1 MEYLSLLLADRMIKC
16 QVIEEDDK
24 KYYAY
29 SIQLLLEKITGILL
43 ISGFALIFK
52 SFAEIILFLI
62 TFSLIRIH
70 SDGIHCKT
78 SIGCLISSVL
88 VSLSTIPVSSVLM
101 KSPVICQGGVILS
114 MIFIFCIGTIRNP
127 NLDPSEQELS
137 HLKKYS
143 RIFVSIVGSI
153 VITFIFLFPL
163 NYFVYYSA
171 LGVLYNALSL
181 LIAKIKGEE
190 VVDDDK

>member
-70 SDGIHCKT
+70 SAYSGAAEPPVRCGVSHVSGPDGAT
-78 SIGCLISSVL
+78 LL
-88 VSLSTIPVSSVLM
+88 ELM
-101 KSPVICQGGVILS
+101 
-114 MIFIFCIGTIRNP
+114 
-127 NLDPSEQELS
+127 
-137 HLKKYS
+137 
-143 RIFVSIVGSI
+143 
-153 VITFIFLFPL
+153 
-163 NYFVYYSA
+163 
-171 LGVLYNALSL
+171 
-181 LIAKIKGEE
+181 
-190 VVDDDK
+190 

>member
-62 TFSLIRIH
+62 TLL
-70 SDGIHCKT
+70 SDPNT
-78 SIGCLISSVL
+78 FRWYTLQNQYWL
-88 VSLSTIPVSSVLM
+88 PY
-101 KSPVICQGGVILS
+101 
-114 MIFIFCIGTIRNP
+114 FICIGISFYNP
-127 NLDPSEQELS
+127 GFIGINEVTCNMSGRGDIINDLYILHWYNQKPQ
-137 HLKKYS
+137 
-143 RIFVSIVGSI
+143 FGPVGAGTQS
-153 VITFIFLFPL
+153 P
-163 NYFVYYSA
+163 
-171 LGVLYNALSL
+171 
-181 LIAKIKGEE
+181 
-190 VVDDDK
+190 

>member
-43 ISGFALIFK
+43 ISGFALVFK
-52 SFAEIILFLI
+52 SLVEVLIFLI

-78 SIGCLISSVL
+78 SIGCFISSVI

-101 KSPVICQGGVILS
+101 KSPVICQGGGDI
-114 MIFIFCIGTIRNP
+114 INDF
-127 NLDPSEQELS
+127 
-137 HLKKYS
+137 Y
-143 RIFVSIVGSI
+143 
-153 VITFIFLFPL
+153 FLHWYDQKPQFRSFGAGAQSP
-163 NYFVYYSA
+163 
-171 LGVLYNALSL
+171 
-181 LIAKIKGEE
+181 
-190 VVDDDK
+190 